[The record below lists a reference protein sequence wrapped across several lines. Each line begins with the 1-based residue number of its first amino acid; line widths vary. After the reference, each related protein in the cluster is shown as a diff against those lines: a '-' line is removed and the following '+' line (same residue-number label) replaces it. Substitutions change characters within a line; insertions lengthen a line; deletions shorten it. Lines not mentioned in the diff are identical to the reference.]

1 MSQSIKLFPFSAF
14 FHGLILVM
22 VNTIVIAVRIITKI
36 EGVDIF
42 LKKEMLLI

>member
-1 MSQSIKLFPFSAF
+1 
-14 FHGLILVM
+14 M